1 MLEERLENGQFKELG
16 NSLLVDAWDN
26 KDVEKF
32 VSHFASD
39 GVWIVNTS
47 EPAKGHE
54 QITMLTK
61 SLMGLSERSRHYE
74 LNGFSS
80 ADGQKVLVSGKVDYL
95 LKNNASVTCS
105 FCDVFKLNDKGL
117 IVHAETFMDTSPL
130 A

>member
-1 MLEERLENGQFKELG
+1 MLAERLENGQFKALG
-16 NSLLVDAWDN
+16 NSLLVDAWDS

-32 VSHFASD
+32 VGHFAKD
-39 GVWIVNTS
+39 GLWIVNNA
-47 EPAKGHE
+47 EPAKGRE
-54 QITMLTK
+54 QITTLAE
-61 SLMGLSERSRHYE
+61 SLMCLSDSSRHYA

-80 ADGQKVLVSGKVDYL
+80 ADELRVIVSGKVDYL
-95 LKNNASVTCS
+95 LKNTTSVTCS